1 MSSHRWILFAAA
13 LVIFPLSLAAQTSP
27 ANDVGVFVTSS
38 SYDHEFDFD
47 GIEFEEKAGYGVSYN
62 RYWSDAIST
71 EFAAQKLA
79 ADITYVP
86 VFDDSLDEFELGE
99 MDLTVISATAQ
110 WHFLR
115 GGRVSP
121 YAGVGLAHIQG
132 EVETYEIETDPGEEP
147 IEAGTFDLESETTV
161 VLNGGVDFNVTP
173 SLAIG
178 LDVKYIAYD
187 PKGEGELDSDR
198 VDLNPLVLAAGLKFR
213 F

>member
-1 MSSHRWILFAAA
+1 MSRKQWIVFAAA
-13 LVIFPLSLAAQTSP
+13 LVILPLSASAQTAP

-62 RYWSDAIST
+62 RFWSDAIST

-79 ADITYVP
+79 ADIKYEP
-86 VFDDSLDEFELGE
+86 FLEPESYDLGE

-121 YAGVGLAHIQG
+121 YAGVGLAYIQG
-132 EVETYEIETDPGEEP
+132 EVETYAIETEPGEEP
-147 IEAGTFDLESETTV
+147 IEAGKFDLESETTLLV
-161 VLNGGVDFNVTP
+161 NGGVDFNVTP
-173 SLAIG
+173 ALAIS
-178 LDVKYIAYD
+178 LDLKYIAYD
-187 PKGEGELDSDR
+187 PKGEGELDNDR
-198 VDLNPLVLAAGLKFR
+198 VDLNPFVAAAGLKFR

>member
-1 MSSHRWILFAAA
+1 M
-13 LVIFPLSLAAQTSP
+13 LSAQMAP
-27 ANDVGVFVTSS
+27 ANDIGVFINSA
-38 SYDHEFDFD
+38 SYDHEIDFD
-47 GIEFEEKAGYGVSYN
+47 GFEFEEKAGYGVSYN
-62 RYWSDAIST
+62 RFWSDTIST
-71 EFAAQKLA
+71 EFAVQKLA
-79 ADITYVP
+79 ADIRYEP
-86 VFDDSLDEFELGE
+86 FLEDESFDLGE

-132 EVETYEIETDPGEEP
+132 EVETYAVETEPGEEP

-161 VLNGGVDFNVTP
+161 LVNGGVDFNVSP
-173 SLAIG
+173 ALAIG
-178 LDVKYIAYD
+178 LDLKYIAYD

-198 VDLNPLVLAAGLKFR
+198 VDLNPLVVAAGLKFR